1 MFESLIL
8 IPQQNFEAMRIY
20 KIMVFPF
27 LALYF
32 FYPFL
37 PNATSQ
43 QMATQKSGKLTVFEM
58 LSRDE
63 GAKMTLEADLTTISA
78 NRRGNDY
85 FPSDG
90 LQFKVDVRPRG
101 KYRRKIA
108 EIPPLKIKFKKKALT
123 AAGLD
128 TLNEVKLV
136 LPCYDSEM
144 GDELIIREYLAYR
157 MFEEVAGV
165 SVRARLIRLNLRD
178 THVEKSSKRSVMA
191 ILVEDEEETC
201 ARLNAELVEN
211 FGTPTD
217 SLAANQAALVVMF
230 QYMIGNTDWDISLN
244 RNVRLLRSPV
254 TRKITVVPYDFDFSG
269 LVGAPYASPSS
280 ETGLKTVRD
289 RFLMSHGLR
298 LESLRRA
305 TQVLKAA
312 RKDLLAICQSK
323 YLSNEASDDL
333 VMYLESFFRH
343 VENRDEV
350 SATLLMPP
358 MD

>member
-1 MFESLIL
+1 
-8 IPQQNFEAMRIY
+8 MRTY
-20 KIMVFPF
+20 KIMVSAL

-32 FYPFL
+32 FHPFL
-37 PNATSQ
+37 PEARSQ
-43 QMATQKSGKLTVFEM
+43 QVATQKSGKLTVFEM

-85 FPSDG
+85 YPGALTTNDG
-90 LQFKVDVRPRG
+90 LQFKVEVRPRG

-136 LPCYDSEM
+136 LPCYDNEM
-144 GDELIIREYLAYR
+144 GDELIIKEYLAYR
-157 MFEEVAGV
+157 MFEKVAGV

-178 THVEKSSKRSVMA
+178 THVEKASKRSVMA

-201 ARLNAELVEN
+201 ARLNAELVES
-211 FGTPTD
+211 FGIPTD

-230 QYMIGNTDWDISLN
+230 QYMIGNTDWDIALN

-269 LVGAPYASPSS
+269 LVAAPYASPSS
-280 ETGLKTVRD
+280 DTGLKTVRD

-312 RKDLLAICQSK
+312 RKDLLDICQSK
-323 YLSNEASDDL
+323 YLSNEGSDDMQ
-333 VMYLESFFRH
+333 MYLESFFRH

-350 SATLLMPP
+350 STTLLMPP